1 MKQRAWSIG
10 LAVVALALLIG
21 GVAWAA
27 EASSTPGRLQGRLVR
42 GTVTAVDQD
51 TASLETEK
59 GEGISLLI
67 TEATWFWVPGEPPT
81 RTVELAVGDPV
92 LAFGQAVPDAT
103 GSGQLSARV
112 VMVADDEELPKA
124 LIRGRAVAVAQQTI
138 VVQTGRRE
146 RAVTVLPRTR
156 LWSTRGRLDS
166 LRDVHAGNQVVALG
180 QPTDLGQW
188 VAVLVVVVNAEP
200 LPGQGLGGQ
209 VTALDAETKTLTVQ
223 TEGRGEI
230 LVVTDDRTRFGIPGV
245 EAPGFDDVSIE
256 DWVVVVGRPDPNAPN
271 RFLARGVGVVKGRD
285 ETPPDAQ

>member
-1 MKQRAWSIG
+1 
-10 LAVVALALLIG
+10 
-21 GVAWAA
+21 
-27 EASSTPGRLQGRLVR
+27 
-42 GTVTAVDQD
+42 VDQD
-51 TASLETEK
+51 TASLETKK

-256 DWVVVVGRPDPNAPN
+256 DWVVVVGRPDPNDPN
-271 RFLARGVGVVKGRD
+271 RFLARGVGVVQGRD